1 MFRFENPEY
10 LWLLSIVI
18 ILALIYI
25 VQYFRRNY
33 RLKKFGDP
41 GLLRQLMPD
50 VSRWRGIIKFLL
62 LDIAL
67 FFMILMLARPQEAS
81 QISEEKRSG
90 IETMI
95 AIDIS
100 NSMLARDVAPS
111 RLDRAKMLVEGLIEN
126 FSDDKV
132 GLIIFAGDA
141 FVQLPITSD
150 YVSAKMFLN
159 SIEPSM
165 IVNQG
170 TDIAGA
176 INLASHSFT
185 QQEHVGKAII
195 VITDGEDHEGGALE
209 AAKEA
214 KDNGMNIYLLGIG
227 TSKGAPIPDN
237 VTGGY
242 MIDRTG
248 NTVLS
253 KLNED
258 MCKEIAQAGGGVY
271 IHVDNTS
278 NAQHVLDN
286 ELDKLEKNDSSV
298 YSNYSEQFQTF
309 GFIALIFIILEV
321 LILERKNHLLNKINI
336 FN

>member
-1 MFRFENPEY
+1 MIRFENPEY

-25 VQYFRRNY
+25 AQFFKRKYNLR
-33 RLKKFGDP
+33 KFGDP
-41 GLLRQLMPD
+41 ILLKQLMPD
-50 VSRWRGIIKFLL
+50 VSKWRGIIKFLL
-62 LDIAL
+62 LEFAL
-67 FFMILMLARPQEAS
+67 IFMVLMLARPQEAS

-100 NSMLARDVAPS
+100 NSMLAQDVTPS
-111 RLDRAKMLVEGLIEN
+111 RLDRAKMLVEGLVEN
-126 FSDDKV
+126 FSDDKI
-132 GLIIFAGDA
+132 GLIVFAGDS

-165 IVNQG
+165 IINQG
-170 TDIAGA
+170 TDIASA
-176 INLASHSFT
+176 INIASHSFT

-209 AAKEA
+209 AAKDA
-214 KDNGMNIYLLGIG
+214 KDKGMNIYMLGIG
-227 TSKGAPIPDN
+227 TSKGAPIPDKE
-237 VTGGY
+237 TGGY

-248 NTVLS
+248 ETVIS

-278 NAQHVLDN
+278 NAQQVLDN
-286 ELDKLEKNDSSV
+286 ELDKLEKSDSSV

-309 GFIALIFIILEV
+309 GVIALILLLLEV
-321 LILERKNHLLNKINI
+321 IVLERKNHLLNKIKI
-336 FN
+336 FK